1 MEQKPEIPPISEE
14 AARAAS
20 DNLRD
25 SVGKVSKAAELDS
38 NAKMRA
44 AEASRQLEAG
54 LSQLGSGTIQFTKAL
69 VDGSDG
75 LQKYAQSVDNV
86 AGGLGNMLMSMGPLT
101 AVLGLAVKAFGK
113 LAANTLEQDQMI
125 IDGYDKLANF
135 GGSIDFTTDK
145 LRDMARDA
153 GYSVTSRTFPK
164 FVDIV
169 AGLSKDLVMLGSTAG
184 DGMTRFG
191 EIAQLSNTER
201 EKFNTLGITQEKLT
215 KVQAMY
221 IQDQARLG
229 LMRKRDTD
237 ELKKSSLDY
246 ATNLIALSALTGES
260 VDDLAK
266 KRADQM
272 NNLAFNLEMR
282 EMSATDEGKQKA
294 DKIRDFVTRI
304 SSDFGDK
311 FEQGSMTILAGAE
324 NTSESAIAMSR
335 LTGGA
340 INQLLLDYKKNPTP
354 EKELAILNLFK
365 NSVNAQTAG
374 VGKAFKANTD
384 IANDFGITGKA
395 LEGASKD
402 YSIATEEEKK
412 AAEAAKKRQD
422 AIKAAQNAA
431 NDLTRDLGSA
441 FDRLAEMISGPVNQ
455 GFRALMMGFKMLTKG
470 FLKIANKLGMTDD
483 PALPYLFDSVEEL
496 SAQYKETQEKAA
508 AAREDFAKKFKDVDP
523 AKANKRGFGRDNPY
537 GEDTSQ
543 AAAAA
548 GIKNLEKE
556 QANIAEALRRQA
568 GDNWKEKIKEQE
580 PVKTEEKKTEEPKK
594 PEPVKQPEGKKPE
607 QPAPV
612 KTEEK
617 KTEEPKKPDVV
628 KTEKKEETKPVEK
641 VKVEQPKETKKVEEP
656 KKPEARKEEPQKPVQ
671 PVQKE
676 KVKAPELDKS
686 GRMTTQSDP
695 RVANNQPKTEN
706 KNAEATSKLTQ
717 TVINVP
723 KDKSKVTLEA
733 PKMPK
738 KDEKDVSKQQTP
750 PGHRYGGIAKGPE
763 TGYGD
768 IFHGLEA
775 GVPLPDGKSIPVSIK
790 MPTDLTTNRDSML
803 SNPTQLDSIMSE
815 YMTTLK
821 ASLDNLNAPPDV
833 TQPVKDNSRELLLL
847 ITDKMEYMLD
857 KLKDNN
863 SIQQELLHRSK
874 V

>member
-25 SVGKVSKAAELDS
+25 STSKIAKAADLDA
-38 NAKMRA
+38 NAKMRS
-44 AEASRQLEAG
+44 AEASRQLEQG
-54 LSQLGSGTIQFTKAL
+54 LSQLSSGTIQFTKAL
-69 VDGSDG
+69 VDGTDG
-75 LQKYAQSVDNV
+75 LNKYSQSVDNV
-86 AGGLGNMLMSMGPLT
+86 ASGLGNMLMSLGPLP
-101 AVLGLAVKAFGK
+101 AILGLAVKAFGK
-113 LAANTLEQDQMI
+113 LASNTLAEDQMI
-125 IDGYDKLANF
+125 IDGYDKLANL

-145 LRDMARDA
+145 LRDMGRAA

-169 AGLSKDLVMLGSTAG
+169 AGVGKDLVMLGSTAG
-184 DGMTRFG
+184 DGMMRFG
-191 EIAQLSNTER
+191 EISKLSNEER
-201 EKFNTLGITQEKLT
+201 DKFNTLGITQEKLT
-215 KVQAMY
+215 KVQGMY

-237 ELKKSSLDY
+237 ELKKSSLAY

-282 EMSATDEGKQKA
+282 EMSATEEGKAKA

-311 FEQGSMTILAGAE
+311 FEQGSMTILGGAE

-340 INQLLLDYKKNPTP
+340 INDLLRDYKKNPTA
-354 EKELAILNLFK
+354 EKEIAILNLFK
-365 NSVNAQTAG
+365 NSVNEQTKG

-384 IANDFGITGKA
+384 IANDFAISGKA

-402 YSIATEEEKK
+402 YSIATEDEAK
-412 AAEAAKKRQD
+412 AADAAKKRQD
-422 AIKAAQNAA
+422 AIKEAQSKA
-431 NDLTRDLGSA
+431 NDLTRDLGTA

-455 GFRALMMGFKMLTKG
+455 GFRALLTGFKMLTKG
-470 FLKIANKLGMTDD
+470 FLKIADKLGMTDD
-483 PALPYLFDSVEEL
+483 PALPYLFDSIEDL
-496 SAQYKETQEKAA
+496 SAQYKETQKQAA
-508 AAREDFAKKFKDVDP
+508 DARADFAKKYKEGDVE
-523 AKANKRGFGRDNPY
+523 KSKKTSWSRDIPFS
-537 GEDTSQ
+537 EDTS
-543 AAAAA
+543 AAAAQA
-548 GIKNLEKE
+548 GIKSLEKQ
-556 QANIAEALRRQA
+556 QAAIAEALKRQA
-568 GDNWKEKIKEQE
+568 GDNWKDKLQQQE

-607 QPAPV
+607 QPQPV

-628 KTEKKEETKPVEK
+628 KTEKKEEVKPVEK
-641 VKVEQPKETKKVEEP
+641 VKVEPPKETKKVEEP
-656 KKPEARKEEPQKPVQ
+656 KKPEVRKEEPKKPEQ
-671 PVQKE
+671 PVKQE
-676 KVKAPELDKS
+676 KVKQPELDKS
-686 GRMTTQSDP
+686 GRATAQTDP
-695 RVANNQPKTEN
+695 RVLANQPKTEN
-706 KNAEATSKLTQ
+706 KNADATSKLTQ

-723 KDKSKVTLEA
+723 KDKSKITVENPNL
-733 PKMPK
+733 PK
-738 KDEKDVSKQQTP
+738 KDDKDVSKQQTP
-750 PGHRYGGIAKGPE
+750 PGHRNGGIAKGPQ

-790 MPTDLTTNRDSML
+790 LPTDLTTKRDSML
-803 SNPTQLDSIMSE
+803 SNPNQLDSIMSQ

-821 ASLDNLNAPPDV
+821 ESLDNLTTPPEV
-833 TQPVKDNSRELLLL
+833 AQPARDNSRELLVL
-847 ITDKMEYMLD
+847 ITDKMDYMLD

-863 SIQQELLHRSK
+863 HIQQEMLQRSK